1 MWKTVLDSRTP
12 LRLSEVHLRIP
23 QDEQEM
29 VWDCTLTPIPISV
42 QREPVR
48 FMLVSA
54 VDITEHARAN
64 EEMVRLNQLR
74 DDFLARASHEL
85 RTPLTS
91 ILGNAELLQRNLLR
105 QTEASNG
112 REQKQY
118 FTREATALERMIHQ
132 LHRLN
137 RLINEMLDITSIR
150 GEVMQLDKQANVNLV
165 ELARRVVEQY
175 KNVSKRTI
183 VLETNQD
190 AIKGTWDETRLEQVL
205 DNLVSNAI
213 KYSPAGTAVKVGID
227 AQNAGVTVEVRDR
240 GKGISAEDQLH
251 IFDRFYRAS
260 NSDASRI
267 EGLGLGLYIANQI
280 ILQHGGRMW
289 LESKPEEGSAFYF
302 SLPLD
307 Q

>member
-1 MWKTVLDSRTP
+1 MWKTVLESRTP
-12 LRLSEVHLRIP
+12 LRLPEAHLRIH

-29 VWDCTLTPIPISV
+29 VWDYTLTPIPISG
-42 QREPVR
+42 QHKPVR

-91 ILGNAELLQRNLLR
+91 ILGNAELLQRDLQR
-105 QTEASNG
+105 QAEASNG
-112 REQKQY
+112 GEQKQY

-137 RLINEMLDITSIR
+137 RLISEMLDITSIR
-150 GEVMQLDKQANVNLV
+150 GEVMQLEKNAHVNVV

-175 KNVSKRTI
+175 KNVTKRTI

-190 AIKGTWDETRLEQVL
+190 AIEGTWDETRLEQVL

-213 KYSPAGTAVKVGID
+213 KYSPAGTP
-227 AQNAGVTVEVRDR
+227 VTVSIAARDAEVTVQVRDR
-240 GKGISAEDQLH
+240 GKGISA
-251 IFDRFYRAS
+251 R
-260 NSDASRI
+260 
-267 EGLGLGLYIANQI
+267 
-280 ILQHGGRMW
+280 
-289 LESKPEEGSAFYF
+289 GSA
-302 SLPLD
+302 SHL
-307 Q
+307 